1 LIAFKSLQN
10 MTEFDDIAL
19 AKRLATQAGAML
31 RQLRESGVQTGRA
44 LGDAGDREANKLL
57 LQALATVRPFDAVL
71 SEESADDG
79 KRFTAERVWIIDPLD
94 GTREYREGR
103 DDWAVHVALV
113 ACGEVIAAAVAQP
126 MRNEV
131 FDSTINA
138 LTRDPKNVIVVSRS
152 RPPAFSEAIARAL
165 QARVEPVG
173 SAGAKAL
180 LVVRGEALAYVHEGG
195 LNEWDAA
202 APIGVALAHGLHVSD
217 LQGRAIVFNQKDVV
231 LHGGL
236 VLCRP
241 ECAAAILQI
250 TR

>member
-1 LIAFKSLQN
+1 
-10 MTEFDDIAL
+10 MTETAL
-19 AKRLATQAGAML
+19 FLEDVELAQRLARAAGVLLMNL
-31 RQLRESGVQTGRA
+31 RDGGAHEGRA
-44 LGDAGDREANKLL
+44 LGDAGDRQANVFLL
-57 LQALATVRPFDAVL
+57 NALADERPDDAVL
-71 SEESADDG
+71 SEESVDDG

-113 ACGEVIAAAVAQP
+113 ARGVVIAAAVAQP
-126 MRNEV
+126 MRDEV
-131 FDSTINA
+131 FDSTTVA
-138 LTRDPKNVIVVSRS
+138 LTRDPQRVIVVSRS
-152 RPPAFSEAIARAL
+152 RPPAFSADIAKAL
-165 QARVEPVG
+165 DARVEPVG

-180 LVVRGEALAYVHEGG
+180 VVVRGDALAYVHEGG

-217 LQGRAIVFNQKDVV
+217 LQGRAIAFNQRDVV

-241 ECAAAILQI
+241 ECAAAILEI
-250 TR
+250 TKNTAS